1 MKPNRPIL
9 TLAERRSPTRPDSIS
24 AFGNA
29 PDREIGAPAFS
40 LVEILVVIAL
50 LSFIVFGL
58 LAMFTQTQRAFRTG
72 LTQSDVLESGRLVT
86 DMIVREIEQTA
97 PANQT
102 GMNFYASMPYNNAIR
117 PFLQALPGNPAPL
130 RRTNLLH
137 DIFFVAQRNQ
147 DLVGIGY
154 FVRVNNPTNG
164 ALNLSRFGAGT
175 LYRFEMQTNAMIYSS
190 YPRRMDL
197 VDHMR
202 DQFNQAKLSEFRA
215 TKVADGVVHFLVRA
229 FDTNG
234 LRILENRF
242 PEGSYPIAAYTDEFD
257 SNPNLIAGEIEV
269 YEFSSNAVPATVELE
284 LGILEDRAWQQFR
297 AQPTFT
303 AQSNFLFNA
312 AGRVHV
318 FRQRIPIR
326 NVDPVA
332 YQ

>member
-1 MKPNRPIL
+1 
-9 TLAERRSPTRPDSIS
+9 
-24 AFGNA
+24 
-29 PDREIGAPAFS
+29 
-40 LVEILVVIAL
+40 
-50 LSFIVFGL
+50 
-58 LAMFTQTQRAFRTG
+58 MFTQTQRAFRTG

-86 DMIVREIEQTA
+86 DMIVREIEQTS
-97 PANQT
+97 PANQA
-102 GMNFYASMPYNNAIR
+102 GMNYYAEMPYNAVFYNR

-130 RRTNLLH
+130 RRTNLLQ
-137 DIFFVAQRNQ
+137 DIFFVARRNQ

-154 FVRVNNPTNG
+154 FVRTNNLRTG
-164 ALNLSRFGAGT
+164 NLDLSPFGAGT
-175 LYRFEMQTNAMIYSS
+175 LYRFETNAPALSG
-190 YPRRMDL
+190 RT
-197 VDHMR
+197 VNHMHSE
-202 DQFNQAKLSEFRA
+202 FNQAKLSEFRA
-215 TKVADGVVHFLVRA
+215 TKLADGVVHFLARA

-234 LRILENRF
+234 YRIDANLGSLNQGTNVFAYFDRF
-242 PEGSYPIAAYTDEFD
+242 DGREH
-257 SNPNLIAGEIEV
+257 LIAGEIEV

-284 LGILEDRAWQQFR
+284 LGILEDRAWEQFR